1 MTLLADQLVDRPDD
15 QTAISSLHAVSEC
28 TERWAAVFN
37 AGDPQAIAALYQ
49 DDGVLWGTVASELWI
64 GREAIRQYF
73 ERACVPGALP
83 RVQLEQQH
91 LRVMGEIA
99 VNSGAYLFHVIENGV
114 ERALPA
120 RFSMVWRK
128 TTHGWL
134 IADHHSSAR
143 PQPSAS

>member
-1 MTLLADQLVDRPDD
+1 MTLLADRSAD
-15 QTAISSLHAVSEC
+15 QPNGQAAISSLHAVSDC

-49 DDGVLWGTVASELWI
+49 DDGVLWGTVASGLLI
-64 GREAIRQYF
+64 GRDAIRQYF
-73 ERACVPGALP
+73 ERACVPGVLP

-91 LRVMGEIA
+91 LRVMGEMA
-99 VNSGAYLFHVIENGV
+99 VNSGAYLFHVIDNGA

-120 RFSMVWRK
+120 RFSMVWRR
-128 TTHGWL
+128 TNDGWL

-143 PQPSAS
+143 PVSL